1 MDLIF
6 HAQDTTYKSPF
17 GAVSAGTPI
26 RFQADLPKDGTLVQ
40 PQLLV
45 CRDGQWDQ
53 PQIIPMTLQ
62 QTLPQVNRFRAA
74 YTPKQPALLFYRF
87 SCTHEGKTVDFYSD
101 PDGKAVLQGD
111 CWWQLTVYD
120 PVYQTP
126 DFIKGGLY
134 YQIFPDRFF
143 CSKKAKQNV
152 PADRILHPDFSGLP
166 EFLPNAQGK
175 ILNNDYFGGDLAGIT
190 EKIPY
195 LRELGVTCLYLN
207 PIFEAHSNHRYN
219 TADYR
224 KIDPL
229 LGTEEDFRQLCD
241 AAHQAGI
248 AVILDGVFSHT
259 GSDSIYFNREGR
271 YGNSGAF
278 RDPQS
283 PYRKW
288 YQFEQYPYRY
298 HSWWGIDTLPNVNE
312 EEPTYLDFIC
322 ADDGVLAFWMGLGA
336 DGFRLDVADEL
347 PDCFLDAVRRQL
359 KKHGARL
366 LIGEVWE
373 DASNKVSYGA
383 LREYF
388 LGSELD
394 ATMHYPFRTAVL
406 DFLLGKIRAQTACDA
421 FWTIQEHYPKENL
434 YAALNLIGSHDRAR
448 VLTVLGGDVNALKM
462 AMFLQFALPGVP
474 SIYYGDEAGM
484 TGGTDPYNRGSF
496 PWGKGNAPLTDFV
509 RSLTA
514 MYQETPLLRRGECE
528 MLFFGENVLGCRRFD
543 ESGSVLALV
552 NRGEEAVE
560 CFGVTVPGRGY
571 ILE

>member
-120 PVYQTP
+120 PAYQTP

-229 LGTEEDFRQLCD
+229 LGTEEDFRQMCD
-241 AAHQAGI
+241 GKDDTETAALFGIRKALTENGVSLSSIPTAITAGGESTRCPMSTKRNQLI
-248 AVILDGVFSHT
+248 WISSAQMT
-259 GSDSIYFNREGR
+259 GCWL
-271 YGNSGAF
+271 SGWALARMGF
-278 RDPQS
+278 GWMLQTS
-283 PYRKW
+283 C
-288 YQFEQYPYRY
+288 
-298 HSWWGIDTLPNVNE
+298 
-312 EEPTYLDFIC
+312 PT
-322 ADDGVLAFWMGLGA
+322 
-336 DGFRLDVADEL
+336 
-347 PDCFLDAVRRQL
+347 
-359 KKHGARL
+359 
-366 LIGEVWE
+366 
-373 DASNKVSYGA
+373 
-383 LREYF
+383 
-388 LGSELD
+388 
-394 ATMHYPFRTAVL
+394 
-406 DFLLGKIRAQTACDA
+406 A
-421 FWTIQEHYPKENL
+421 FWTQ
-434 YAALNLIGSHDRAR
+434 YAAN
-448 VLTVLGGDVNALKM
+448 
-462 AMFLQFALPGVP
+462 
-474 SIYYGDEAGM
+474 
-484 TGGTDPYNRGSF
+484 
-496 PWGKGNAPLTDFV
+496 
-509 RSLTA
+509 
-514 MYQETPLLRRGECE
+514 
-528 MLFFGENVLGCRRFD
+528 
-543 ESGSVLALV
+543 
-552 NRGEEAVE
+552 
-560 CFGVTVPGRGY
+560 
-571 ILE
+571 